1 MLSITFS
8 SSDAGFAM
16 IVCLQWNLFLLYLI
30 GSLKARLKTKTV
42 ALTTR
47 TNSTNPIT
55 QITTLGLRRQRR
67 RALATSVQAPMVG
80 KILKVEK
87 AIGERVEEDD
97 VVLVMEAMKMEIP
110 IVAPVSGV
118 LKELKVS
125 AGQAVEAEQELAV
138 IE

>member
-1 MLSITFS
+1 M
-8 SSDAGFAM
+8 
-16 IVCLQWNLFLLYLI
+16 
-30 GSLKARLKTKTV
+30 
-42 ALTTR
+42 
-47 TNSTNPIT
+47 
-55 QITTLGLRRQRR
+55 
-67 RALATSVQAPMVG
+67 ATSVQAPMVG